1 MKHAAPGKCPVC
13 GHGFKVT
20 ELKCDGCGAVLR
32 GDFSPCAF
40 CTLDKEQLAFLTA
53 FLSCR
58 GSLKDMEK
66 ALGISY
72 PTIKNRLESLIT
84 ALGLQEE
91 QDCREILRR
100 VSQGKLSSRQ
110 ALELMEKGE
119 RQNKKG

>member
-84 ALGLQEE
+84 ALRLAGGAG
-91 QDCREILRR
+91 
-100 VSQGKLSSRQ
+100 SQRDTAPCEPGKS
-110 ALELMEKGE
+110 
-119 RQNKKG
+119 